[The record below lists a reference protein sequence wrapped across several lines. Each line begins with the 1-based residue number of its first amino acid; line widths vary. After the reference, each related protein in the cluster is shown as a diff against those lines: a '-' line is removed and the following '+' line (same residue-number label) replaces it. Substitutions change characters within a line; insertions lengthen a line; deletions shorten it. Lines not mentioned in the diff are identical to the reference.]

1 MTPAEGTAAAAG
13 MTAAELS
20 SAEDSKT
27 SAVEFQNVDIL
38 FARAQGRDGRK
49 AIRAALTAL
58 DAGGTRTDIQNKF
71 GVIVGVA
78 GASLSVA
85 RGEISVLMGLSGSGK
100 STLLRA
106 ANGLNPVT
114 RGHVL
119 VRAGDSSI
127 DVATCD
133 TAQMR
138 RVRRE
143 RVAMVFQQ
151 FGLLPWRTVRENVGF
166 GLELRGEH
174 RDSQKTIVDEKLE
187 LVGLS
192 QWAERYVSELSG
204 GMQQRVGLARAFAT
218 DADILLMDE
227 PFSALDPLIRGK
239 LQDELLAL
247 QERVKK
253 TILFVSHDLDEALRL
268 GDRISILQNGRIIQT
283 GTAEDIVLA
292 PADDYV
298 AEFVRHMNPLD
309 VLTGGM
315 IMCGRA
321 DLVRE
326 GDSLWLDERRRYR
339 LAMGP
344 ADEALHLQLDG
355 VAHAMRHVHDD
366 AGLEADGPGV
376 AVAPASFSLQSIIR
390 LRQSTGH
397 PVLLSDGGRIV
408 GVCSETEII
417 RALAGS
423 RQ

>member
-1 MTPAEGTAAAAG
+1 MN
-13 MTAAELS
+13 
-20 SAEDSKT
+20 
-27 SAVEFQNVDIL
+27 SAVEFKDVDIL
-38 FARAQGRDGRK
+38 FASPGRDGRK
-49 AIRAALTAL
+49 VMREALASL
-58 DAGGTRTDIQNKF
+58 DGGSTRSDIQTKY

-78 GASLSVA
+78 GANLSVA

-119 VRAGDSSI
+119 VSDGDSAI

-133 TAQMR
+133 TLQLR
-138 RVRRE
+138 RLRRE

-166 GLELRGEH
+166 GLELRGESAAQ
-174 RDSQKTIVDEKLE
+174 RKLIVNEKLE

-247 QERVKK
+247 QARVKK

-292 PADDYV
+292 PADEYV
-298 AEFVRHMNPLD
+298 AEFVRHMNPLT
-309 VLTGGM
+309 VLTGSM
-315 IMCGRA
+315 IMQHRA
-321 DLVRE
+321 GLAPA
-326 GDSLWLDERRRYR
+326 GDGQVWLDAGMRYR
-339 LAMGP
+339 LSLNSS
-344 ADEALHLQLDG
+344 DEALGMQLDG
-355 VAHAMRHVHDD
+355 IAHAFCRITDE
-366 AGLEADGPGV
+366 AELTGLQPGL
-376 AVAPASFSLQSIIR
+376 ALAPASVSLQSIIQ

-397 PVLLSDGGRIV
+397 PVLLAEDGRIV
-408 GVCSETEII
+408 GVCGEAEII
-417 RALAGS
+417 RALAGGRHIS
-423 RQ
+423 AASS

>member
-1 MTPAEGTAAAAG
+1 MTP
-13 MTAAELS
+13 
-20 SAEDSKT
+20 
-27 SAVEFQNVDIL
+27 AVEFQDVDIL
-38 FARAQGRDGRK
+38 FAQRAGRDGRK
-49 AIRAALTAL
+49 AIREAIVAL
-58 DAGGTRTDIQNKF
+58 DAGGTRSDIQNQF

-78 GASLSVA
+78 GASLCVA

-119 VRAGDSSI
+119 VHAGDSAAVDTAI

-151 FGLLPWRTVRENVGF
+151 FGLLPWRTVRENVGL
-166 GLELRGEH
+166 GLELRGESSAT
-174 RDSQKTIVDEKLE
+174 RKAVVDDKLE

-239 LQDELLAL
+239 LQDELLEL

-309 VLTGGM
+309 VLTGSM
-315 IMCGRA
+315 IMRERA
-321 DLVRE
+321 NLAQE
-326 GDSLWLDERRRYR
+326 GNMLWLDERRRYR
-339 LAMGP
+339 LAIGSS
-344 ADEALHLQLDG
+344 DEALDLHFDG
-355 VAHAMRHVHDD
+355 VAHALRHVHDD
-366 AGLEADGPGV
+366 TALENVEPGLV
-376 AVAPASFSLQSIIR
+376 VAPASFSLQSIIQ
-390 LRQSTGH
+390 LRQATGH
-397 PVLLSDGGRIV
+397 PVLLSDGGKII

-423 RQ
+423 RH

>member
-1 MTPAEGTAAAAG
+1 MN
-13 MTAAELS
+13 
-20 SAEDSKT
+20 
-27 SAVEFQNVDIL
+27 SAVEFKDVDIL
-38 FARAQGRDGRK
+38 FSKGGRDGRRDLRE
-49 AIRAALTAL
+49 AVAAL
-58 DAGGTRTDIQNKF
+58 DGGASRTDIQNKH

-78 GASLSVA
+78 GANLSVA

-114 RGHVL
+114 RGHVW
-119 VRAGDSSI
+119 VRDGESAI

-133 TAQMR
+133 TLQMR
-138 RVRRE
+138 RLRRE

-166 GLELRGEH
+166 GLELRGEGAAT
-174 RDSQKTIVDEKLE
+174 RKSIVDEKLE

-239 LQDELLAL
+239 LQDELLTL
-247 QERVKK
+247 QARVKK

-292 PADDYV
+292 PADEYV
-298 AEFVRHMNPLD
+298 AEFVRHMNPLT
-309 VLTGGM
+309 VLTGSM
-315 IMCGRA
+315 IMQRRA
-321 DLVRE
+321 LMAG
-326 GDSLWLDERRRYR
+326 GDGHVWLDAERRYR
-339 LAMGP
+339 LSLDAS
-344 ADEALHLQLDG
+344 DQALGLQLDG
-355 VAHAMRHVHDD
+355 VPHALSHVRD
-366 AGLEADGPGV
+366 ESEINQVEPGV
-376 AVAPASFSLQSIIR
+376 AVAPGSLSLQSIIQ
-390 LRQSTGH
+390 LRQITGH
-397 PVLLSDGGRIV
+397 PVLLTEEGRIL
-408 GVCSETEII
+408 GVCCQPEII
-417 RALAGS
+417 RALAGG
-423 RQ
+423 RQLP

>member
-1 MTPAEGTAAAAG
+1 M
-13 MTAAELS
+13 S
-20 SAEDSKT
+20 SAI
-27 SAVEFQNVDIL
+27 EFQGVDIL
-38 FARAQGRDGRK
+38 FARQPGRAGR
-49 AIRAALTAL
+49 AGMRDALAAL
-58 DAGGTRTDIQNKF
+58 DAGATRSDIQSKF

-78 GASLSVA
+78 AANLSVA

-119 VRAGDSSI
+119 IRDGESVI
-127 DVATCD
+127 DVATCG
-133 TAQMR
+133 TAQLR

-166 GLELRGEH
+166 GLELRGEAAAS
-174 RDSQKTIVDEKLE
+174 RNSIVDEKLE

-239 LQDELLAL
+239 LQGELLAL

-315 IMCGRA
+315 IMCRRA
-321 DLVRE
+321 QLHSD
-326 GDSLWLDERRRYR
+326 GGGLWLDERRRYR
-339 LAMGP
+339 LALNA
-344 ADEALHLQLDG
+344 ADEPLALQVDG
-355 VAHAMRHVHDD
+355 VDQALRHVPDD
-366 AGLEADGPGV
+366 QAIAGIEPGL
-376 AVAPASFSLQSIIR
+376 ALAPSGLSLQSIIR
-390 LRQSTGH
+390 LRQATGH
-397 PVLLSDGGRIV
+397 PVLLADGGRIV
-408 GVCSETEII
+408 GVCGEAEII

-423 RQ
+423 RH